1 MHSLAM
7 NIIYEKW
14 GKLVHIYTDGSKDQ
28 QKNTSAA
35 VYIPKY
41 DIKIS
46 KRLTPISIFKAEQVA
61 IIMALECIK
70 DKNIKRS
77 VIFCDSLSVL
87 CDLKELNQSHKT
99 IEIRHLL
106 HNLREQEVQVFFEW
120 IPSHCGIAGNE
131 TVDSLAKS
139 ALEQQTKTEIPLN
152 RNEMNNMIS
161 IYYME
166 EWQLQWVN
174 SQRGRFLFH
183 LQPTI
188 KPTFQSNLL
197 CRRDESIIHRL
208 RVGSCMLNET
218 LFKLNKHN
226 NGKCSHCD
234 VPETV
239 QHFLL
244 DCGAYREH
252 RNELQRNL
260 GLATLSIRNILNNKE
275 QRYII
280 RYVKNAGKYNS
291 I

>member
-1 MHSLAM
+1 
-7 NIIYEKW
+7 
-14 GKLVHIYTDGSKDQ
+14 
-28 QKNTSAA
+28 
-35 VYIPKY
+35 
-41 DIKIS
+41 
-46 KRLTPISIFKAEQVA
+46 
-61 IIMALECIK
+61 
-70 DKNIKRS
+70 
-77 VIFCDSLSVL
+77 
-87 CDLKELNQSHKT
+87 
-99 IEIRHLL
+99 
-106 HNLREQEVQVFFEW
+106 
-120 IPSHCGIAGNE
+120 
-131 TVDSLAKS
+131 
-139 ALEQQTKTEIPLN
+139 
-152 RNEMNNMIS
+152 MNNMIS

-183 LQPTI
+183 LRPTI